1 MSESNELTAASATLG
16 AKVAES
22 RPLDTSVLNKDNE
35 SIELLSVEQW
45 IENVDELS
53 KLGVGVIVKPSDDVK
68 LLNDTLNDVALIAL
82 DFNNFDDGRGYS
94 QAYLLSKR
102 WKYAGEIIGINA
114 HLDQLQFM
122 LRSGVT
128 SYKLLEG
135 YEGFDG
141 LDYSNG
147 FSICYQAAANNSG
160 LKEKF

>member
-1 MSESNELTAASATLG
+1 MSESNELTAASATLE
-16 AKVAES
+16 ANVVES
-22 RPLDTSVLNKDNE
+22 RLLDTSVLNKDNE
-35 SIELLSVEQW
+35 RIELVSVEKW

-53 KLGVGVIVKPSDDVK
+53 KLGVGVIINPSDDVT
-68 LLNDTLNDVALIAL
+68 LLKDTLNVITLIAL

-102 WKYAGEIIGINA
+102 WQYAGEIIGINA

-128 SYKLLEG
+128 SYKLLES
-135 YEGFDG
+135 YEGFNE
-141 LDYSNG
+141 LDYSKG

>member
-1 MSESNELTAASATLG
+1 MSESNELTAASATLE
-16 AKVAES
+16 ANVAES

-35 SIELLSVEQW
+35 RIELVSVDQW

-68 LLNDTLNDVALIAL
+68 LLQDSLNDIALIAL

-128 SYKLLEG
+128 SYKLLES
-135 YEGFDG
+135 YEGFNE
-141 LDYSNG
+141 LDYSKG

>member
-1 MSESNELTAASATLG
+1 MSESNELTAASATLE
-16 AKVAES
+16 AKVVES
-22 RPLDTSVLNKDNE
+22 RTLDTIVLNKDNE
-35 SIELLSVEQW
+35 RIELVSVEQW
-45 IENVDELS
+45 IENLDELS
-53 KLGVGVIVKPSDDVK
+53 KLGVGVIVNPSDDVT
-68 LLNDTLNDVALIAL
+68 LLKDTLNDITLIAL

-135 YEGFDG
+135 YEGFDE
-141 LDYSNG
+141 LDYTNG

>member
-1 MSESNELTAASATLG
+1 MS
-16 AKVAES
+16 
-22 RPLDTSVLNKDNE
+22 E
-35 SIELLSVEQW
+35 SIELANVVNNKNENVELVSVEQW

-53 KLGVGVIVKPSDDVK
+53 KLEVGVIVQPSDDVK
-68 LLNDTLNDVALIAL
+68 LLKDTLNDIALIAL

-102 WKYAGEIIGINA
+102 WKYEGEIIGINA

-135 YEGFDG
+135 YEGFDE
-141 LDYSNG
+141 LDYANG